1 MMGGKANAFKI
12 LELSPFLPNARLVR
26 DLQKRTQYGQQPAD
40 TDAEAV
46 VQYLGE

>member
-26 DLQKRTQYGQQPAD
+26 DLQKRTGQQPAD
-40 TDAEAV
+40 TEAEAV